1 MCWEVNEMLALDGV
15 TYVFRGGAGVTNLG
29 FEVAAGEI
37 VALVGL
43 NGAGKTTLMRLA
55 MGMLRPQAGVVRV
68 LDYRLEE
75 VPTAQWSRVGALIE
89 SPAAYPELTVQE
101 NLRIACLLRGADTG
115 SVENSLKVWG
125 LGSMAQRRFRRLSS
139 GNRQRVGLAAALQ
152 HDPGLIVLDEPSS
165 ALDPA
170 SVIILR
176 EQLTQRARDGAAI
189 LVSSHHL
196 DEVARIADRV
206 LLMNRGR
213 LIGHLDNTGTD
224 LERAFFE
231 RIRADD
237 EQYEPVR
244 EAGQ

>member
-1 MCWEVNEMLALDGV
+1 MLAFEDV
-15 TYVFRGGAGVTNLG
+15 SYVFVGGAGVTDLR

-55 MGMLRPQAGVVRV
+55 LGMLRPQVGTVRV
-68 LDYRLEE
+68 LGQPLEAL
-75 VPTAQWSRVGALIE
+75 PSGQWSRVGALVE
-89 SPAAYPELTVQE
+89 TPAAYPELTVRE
-101 NLRIACLLRGADTG
+101 NLRIACLLRGADSSNVEKSLEAWGFG
-115 SVENSLKVWG
+115 SLDT
-125 LGSMAQRRFRRLSS
+125 RRFRRLSS

-152 HDPGLIVLDEPSS
+152 HDPGLILLDEPGN

-170 SVIILR
+170 SVILLR
-176 EQLTQRARDGAAI
+176 EQLTRRAGDDTAI

-213 LIGHLDNTGTD
+213 LIGRLDNSETD
-224 LERAFFE
+224 LERTFFE
-231 RIRADD
+231 QIRADD
-237 EQYEPVR
+237 EER
-244 EAGQ
+244 ESSGKAGE